1 MRPMSSFDGMKKSC
15 PLSAVEY
22 SSRRSSCVN
31 MLVTIVRADDRPL
44 LCLLA
49 HGILRPV
56 DKVDDG
62 TSLAVVEAVC
72 LIHDIHD
79 GAQEAHDLIDD
90 EIGRRGLIRAYVQE
104 EIDRRRRCLMV
115 FPVDPLEI
123 LELLRLLRPW
133 EEILPCAVAESK
145 GELHRLRCN
154 ADVHRP
160 LNCLDAISHVGD
172 DLIPCLCPHASATA

>member
-1 MRPMSSFDGMKKSC
+1 MIAHSFASS
-15 PLSAVEY
+15 P
-22 SSRRSSCVN
+22 
-31 MLVTIVRADDRPL
+31 T
-44 LCLLA
+44 
-49 HGILRPV
+49 ILRPV

-115 FPVDPLEI
+115 FLVAPLEI

-133 EEILPCAVAESK
+133 EEMLPCAVAESK
-145 GELHRLRCN
+145 GELHRLWCN

-160 LNCLDAISHVGD
+160 LNCLDAIRHVGD